1 MSRKNIEQE
10 NKMHQCHF
18 NWAIIKFQKVYN
30 NIWIEKEKILDEDII
45 GTRRIKM
52 LNKTVTFS
60 TRKIRKDEISIS
72 LGNGKSAQIDQAC
85 IDIHT
90 YLYLCYT
97 LSNDQTQFYLILCI
111 CLLCHCKLLQDH
123 LH

>member
-18 NWAIIKFQKVYN
+18 NWATIKFRREYN

-60 TRKIRKDEISIS
+60 KKI
-72 LGNGKSAQIDQAC
+72 GKMKS
-85 IDIHT
+85 
-90 YLYLCYT
+90 LYL
-97 LSNDQTQFYLILCI
+97 
-111 CLLCHCKLLQDH
+111 
-123 LH
+123 

>member
-18 NWAIIKFQKVYN
+18 YWAIITFQKAYN

-60 TRKIRKDEISIS
+60 KKME
-72 LGNGKSAQIDQAC
+72 G
-85 IDIHT
+85 
-90 YLYLCYT
+90 
-97 LSNDQTQFYLILCI
+97 
-111 CLLCHCKLLQDH
+111 
-123 LH
+123 